1 MSTFTGG
8 ALKLKGGLKPTG
20 IKKKK
25 KKSSTTTELVA
36 VDGAAGKELAG
47 GKAVQEGEGA
57 SAPLAVEDRRT
68 AAEKAA
74 DAHALKYEE
83 ARIRKAAAKSHR
95 ERIAEMNEKL
105 ANLTEHHDIFRISY
119 TA

>member
-47 GKAVQEGEGA
+47 GKEGEGA